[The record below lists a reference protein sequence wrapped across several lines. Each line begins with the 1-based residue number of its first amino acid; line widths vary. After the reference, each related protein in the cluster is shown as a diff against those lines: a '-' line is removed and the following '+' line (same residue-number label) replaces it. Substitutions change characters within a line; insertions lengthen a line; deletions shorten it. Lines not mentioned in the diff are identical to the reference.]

1 MSSSRP
7 INGLTYLA
15 PAFAAKRAWF
25 GENTRV
31 ILTGIPS
38 AVKLLQA
45 FSPSPVIGH
54 LTITLSPYLRS
65 RLPSSII
72 PS

>member
-1 MSSSRP
+1 MSSSLP

-31 ILTGIPS
+31 TLTGIPS

-45 FSPSPVIGH
+45 
-54 LTITLSPYLRS
+54 
-65 RLPSSII
+65 
-72 PS
+72 